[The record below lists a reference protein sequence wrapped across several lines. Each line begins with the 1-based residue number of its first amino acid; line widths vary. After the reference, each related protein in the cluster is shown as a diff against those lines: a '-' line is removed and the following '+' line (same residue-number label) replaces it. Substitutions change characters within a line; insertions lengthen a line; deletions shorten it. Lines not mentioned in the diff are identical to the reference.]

1 MGLSLRKIALL
12 TKTSERVLILL
23 LYPCLF
29 LFGILLGWDDKI
41 VSQLDKTGWHK
52 FIDLIGTL
60 ASCFILLW
68 ILQKVFMLIKTKYLS

>member
-12 TKTSERVLILL
+12 TKTSEKVLILL
-23 LYPCLF
+23 FYPCLF

-41 VSQLDKTGWHK
+41 VSHLEKTGWHH
-52 FIDLIGTL
+52 FIYLIATL

-68 ILQKVFMLIKTKYLS
+68 ILQKILIVIKTRYLS